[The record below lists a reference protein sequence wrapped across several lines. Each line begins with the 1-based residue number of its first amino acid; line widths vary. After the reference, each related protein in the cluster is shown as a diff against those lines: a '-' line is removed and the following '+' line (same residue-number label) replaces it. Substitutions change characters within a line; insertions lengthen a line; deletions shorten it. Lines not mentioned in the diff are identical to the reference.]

1 MRMPADILQCFHT
14 TFTYSPVF
22 GVGYSLI
29 VFFLLVL
36 TKWRSNESAGAAR
49 AARHL
54 IGAAEGQKLYL
65 KLYKNTRE
73 NSDYKFHVFA
83 CNKNEALQW
92 GVKLYSLTH
101 SASAYLSSARSAITL
116 GIIETYVLNSS
127 PASKT

>member
-1 MRMPADILQCFHT
+1 MPADILQCFHT

-73 NSDYKFHVFA
+73 NSDYKFHMCLRA
-83 CNKNEALQW
+83 IKTKHYSGALNSTH
-92 GVKLYSLTH
+92 SLTQP
-101 SASAYLSSARSAITL
+101 ARTYLRHGRL
-116 GIIETYVLNSS
+116 
-127 PASKT
+127 